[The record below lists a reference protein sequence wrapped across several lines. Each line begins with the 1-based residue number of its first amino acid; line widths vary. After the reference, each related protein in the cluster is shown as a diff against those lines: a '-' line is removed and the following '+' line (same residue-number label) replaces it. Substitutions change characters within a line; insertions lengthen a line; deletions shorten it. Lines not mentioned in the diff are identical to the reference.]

1 MRVAGLVPA
10 SLVDWPGQVCATI
23 FLPGCDLRC
32 PFCHNPQLVRG
43 RGEDLP
49 VEAVLAAVAARPV
62 RHVCVS
68 GGEPTLHPDL
78 GELLRALR
86 ELGCAVKL
94 DTHGGHPDRLEA
106 VLDLCDYVA
115 MDVKTRWERYGEV
128 GARSARPFQRS
139 AELLRLGAR
148 DYEFRT
154 TAVPGL
160 VEEEDAR
167 AIAAALHGA
176 RRWILQQFRGHP
188 PLLDPAWEGRQPHPP
203 WVLRRWA
210 EELRDHFELPI
221 GLRGLG
227 EG

>member
-1 MRVAGLVPA
+1 MRVAGFVPA
-10 SLVDWPGQVCATI
+10 SLVDWPGRLCATI
-23 FLPGCDLRC
+23 FLAGCDLRC

-43 RGEDLP
+43 RGEDLALEP
-49 VEAVLAAVAARPV
+49 VLAAVAARPI

-78 GELLRALR
+78 GSLLRALR

-94 DTHGGHPDRLEA
+94 DTHGGHPERLEA
-106 VLDLCDYVA
+106 VVDLCDYVA
-115 MDVKTRWERYGEV
+115 MDVKTRWERYAEV
-128 GARSARPFQRS
+128 GAPSPLPFQRS
-139 AELLRLGAR
+139 VDLIRRRAR

-176 RRWILQQFRGHP
+176 RRWVLQQFRPQP
-188 PLLDPAWEGRQPHPP
+188 PLLDPAWETRRPHPGP
-203 WVLRRWA
+203 VLRRWA
-210 EELRDHFELPI
+210 EELRAHFELPV
-221 GLRGLG
+221 GLRGVG
-227 EG
+227 EE